1 MNIMKWDF
9 EKKTPLNQSGVF
21 IKYAKRSFIKKMP
34 YISLSLPRI

>member
-21 IKYAKRSFIKKMP
+21 IKYAKRSFIKNDA
-34 YISLSLPRI
+34 LHLTFAA